1 MMVSIMINKNSINK
15 ILHDV
20 ITSASGINQVVLA
33 DKTGLTLAHTS
44 LISFDNLDLDGIGAI
59 ASAVYLASETQGVNV
74 GLGDMELIQSEFN
87 TGKILVSSCGSAVL
101 CVITDRSVSLGMIR
115 MILKQASRK
124 LKAVLDERIT
134 SYVAAEEAPMIETMA
149 SSVEHFVEHPEPVV
163 EKVEN
168 KSEAIIADLELAL
181 RELEEF

>member
-1 MMVSIMINKNSINK
+1 MINKSSINK
-15 ILHDV
+15 ILHEV
-20 ITSASGINQVVLA
+20 ITSATGINQVVLA

-87 TGKILVSSCGSAVL
+87 IGKILVSSCGSAVL

-115 MILKQASRK
+115 MILKQASSK
-124 LKAVLDERIT
+124 LKAVLDERISSFET
-134 SYVAAEEAPMIETMA
+134 VEEAPIMLETMA
-149 SSVEHFVEHPEPVV
+149 SSVEAFGESMEPVP
-163 EKVEN
+163 EKTEN

>member
-1 MMVSIMINKNSINK
+1 MVNIMINKTGINK
-15 ILHDV
+15 ILHEV

-44 LISFDNLDLDGIGAI
+44 LISFDNFDLDGIGAI

-74 GLGDMELIQSEFN
+74 GLGAMELIQSEFN
-87 TGKILVSSCGSAVL
+87 SGKILVSSCGSAVL

-115 MILKQASRK
+115 MTLKQASTR
-124 LKAVLDERIT
+124 LRSVLEERI
-134 SYVAAEEAPMIETMA
+134 SRYDIVEEAPSIVEPIAT
-149 SSVEHFVEHPEPVV
+149 SVEQFSESVEPAPVQT
-163 EKVEN
+163 ET